1 MAGENQGVNGV
12 TEIWKYGSGLAD
24 MFFFCQKQ
32 RLCGNFA
39 ENVLLMEQAK
49 FSVVQHNS

>member
-24 MFFFCQKQ
+24 MVFFARNRDYVATLLKMCCSWNKQ
-32 RLCGNFA
+32 NF
-39 ENVLLMEQAK
+39 Q
-49 FSVVQHNS
+49 